1 MLIDTDVLI
10 WMTRGHAGAASRL
23 QAIQAWRISA
33 VTYMELAQGC
43 RNKQELEQKK
53 KAWPCA
59 TPRFYRLARPF
70 LSVPCS

>member
-33 VTYMELAQGC
+33 VTPYQCGLRGLYPN
-43 RNKQELEQKK
+43 RSNVL
-53 KAWPCA
+53 
-59 TPRFYRLARPF
+59 
-70 LSVPCS
+70 